1 MNLESFK
8 TTIKSNPDILF
19 VNYFTAKW
27 CGPCQII
34 SPDINKLE
42 NIYNV
47 NNEQLLHVIKI
58 DVDENED
65 IVSEF
70 NISSMPTFV
79 FIKNSSV
86 VGTSVGANI
95 DAVNAIIKKNLYN
108 IYNDTF

>member
-8 TTIKSNPDILF
+8 TTIQSNPNILF
-19 VNYFTAKW
+19 VIDFTAQW
-27 CGPCQII
+27 CGPCKRI
-34 SPDINKLE
+34 SPQIDELT

-47 NNEQLLHVIKI
+47 DNQQLIHVIKV

-65 IVSEF
+65 IATEF

-86 VGTSVGANI
+86 VGTTCGANI
-95 DAVNAIIKKNLYN
+95 DAVNEIIKKNLYL
-108 IYNDTF
+108 

>member
-19 VNYFTAKW
+19 VIDFTAQW
-27 CGPCQII
+27 CGPCKRI
-34 SPDINKLE
+34 SPQIDELE

-47 NNEQLLHVIKI
+47 NNQQLLHVIKV

-65 IVSEF
+65 IATEF

-79 FIKNSSV
+79 FIKNSGV
-86 VGTSVGANI
+86 VGTTCGANI
-95 DAVNAIIKKNLYN
+95 DAVNEIIKKNLYL
-108 IYNDTF
+108 

>member
-19 VNYFTAKW
+19 VIDFTAQW
-27 CGPCQII
+27 CGPCKSI
-34 SPDINKLE
+34 SPKIDELE
-42 NIYNV
+42 KIYNV
-47 NNEQLLHVIKI
+47 NNQQLLCVIKV

-86 VGTSVGANI
+86 VGTTCGANI
-95 DAVNAIIKKNLYN
+95 DAVNEIIKKNLYL
-108 IYNDTF
+108 